1 MTTFSAITSGQI
13 DAESPYDTTLAAQ
26 HSNNYLAVIEGDAS
40 ASAHKIQAAA
50 LDSGIIDQNAIGAGA
65 VGQSEI
71 KTTTGV
77 VSTTSLTYANIVL
90 PGGLYGLYPQVNQNT
105 SGKTMS
111 AKIAENFT
119 YDPAYSTRI
128 SLLTSSGGTAFAR
141 QPYIQASPPYDLGD
155 GAIPMFIFLDVD
167 SLGNVRSLYAAPEAP
182 WHYNGFTD
190 IRANRKDKV
199 SGRSWKKT
207 PQILAELNEL
217 NTTKAEA
224 IRDGLFTRE
233 TLAERLI
240 SDPLVEIEL
249 TQAIKNA
256 DMNIIPH
263 PFLGNDLRNSK
274 IIMLDPVSP
283 TTEKLLTLH
292 DDGENISELIH
303 GGKITFGNTAL
314 NRATPSGVM
323 AVDLTL

>member
-199 SGRSWKKT
+199 SGRSWKEV
-207 PQILAELNEL
+207 PQIIAELNDANL
-217 NTTKAEA
+217 TKQEA
-224 IRDGLFTRE
+224 VRLGLYSKIEIADRIANDE
-233 TLAERLI
+233 Q
-240 SDPLVEIEL
+240 VEIEI
-249 TQAIKNA
+249 TQAIKQA
-256 DMNIIPH
+256 DMPIVPH
-263 PFLGNDLRNSK
+263 PFIGHDLRSST
-274 IIMLDPVSP
+274 IVILDPVSP

-292 DDGENISELIH
+292 DDGENINELIH
-303 GGKITFGNTAL
+303 EGKVTFGNTPL
-314 NRATPSGVM
+314 VRSVPFGVM